1 MTAWSSFV
9 RRARGGLQALSS
21 RVGWGRSPAVTDPG
35 PPAAE
40 ASQQVVHLS
49 EQLNHK
55 EDVVARKEE
64 ENTQLRAQNADL
76 QQKCRTVRVPCPCRG
91 EEGAGTAP

>member
-1 MTAWSSFV
+1 M
-9 RRARGGLQALSS
+9 
-21 RVGWGRSPAVTDPG
+21 GWGRGRSPVVTDPG

-49 EQLNHK
+49 EELDHK

-64 ENTQLRAQNADL
+64 ENSQLRAQNADL
-76 QQKCRTVRVPCPCRG
+76 QQKCRTVRVSYPCRG
-91 EEGAGTAP
+91 EGAAGTAL